1 MITLL
6 RRRAL
11 RGILVAVSVAPEQ
24 TMTSSGRYAAPANLA
39 RYAWMSIAAGLIT
52 FTAKGLAAWMTGSV
66 GLLSDA
72 AETVVNIIAAFVALA
87 ALHVAIQPP
96 DDNHPYGHSKAE
108 YFSAIVEGTMIFVA
122 AAFIIYTAIERLIH
136 PKELENLSI
145 GLLISVLASLVNGAV
160 AVVLFRA
167 AKKHGSATLY
177 ADAKH
182 LTTDII
188 TSGAVLLGV
197 GLVAITRLPWLDPVV
212 ALLAGLNILWT
223 GYRLISDSV
232 NSLLDHA
239 LPPEEVASLNEVLQS
254 FKTDDVSFHA
264 VRTRAAGNRHFA
276 AFHILVPGGWTV
288 KRGHDLTEDVIDAIV
303 AKLPTMR
310 VDAHL
315 EPREDARSYEDD
327 DL

>member
-1 MITLL
+1 V
-6 RRRAL
+6 R
-11 RGILVAVSVAPEQ
+11 VSIAPEHDL
-24 TMTSSGRYAAPANLA
+24 TSSGRYAAPVNLT
-39 RYAWMSIAAGLIT
+39 RFAWLSIAAGLVT
-52 FTAKGLAAWMTGSV
+52 FTAKALAAYMTGSV

-122 AAFIIYTAIERLIH
+122 AAFIIYTAIERLIN
-136 PKELENLSI
+136 PKQLENLSI

-182 LTTDII
+182 LTTDIV

-223 GYRLISDSV
+223 GYRLIHASVDS
-232 NSLLDHA
+232 LMDHA
-239 LPPEEVASLNEVLQS
+239 LPDDEVDALNDVL
-254 FKTDDVSFHA
+254 KKHTTDEVSFHA

-276 AFHILVPGGWTV
+276 SFHILVPGAWTV
-288 KRGHDLTEDVIDAIV
+288 KRGHDVTEDIIDAIV
-303 AKLPTMR
+303 TALPTMR
-310 VDAHL
+310 IDAHL
-315 EPREDARSYEDD
+315 EPREDARSYEDA

>member
-1 MITLL
+1 
-6 RRRAL
+6 
-11 RGILVAVSVAPEQ
+11 VAYLFPVSIAPEQ
-24 TMTSSGRYAAPANLA
+24 ALTSSGRYAAPVNLT
-39 RYAWMSIAAGLIT
+39 RFAWLSIAAGLVT
-52 FTAKGLAAWMTGSV
+52 FAAKGIAAYMTGSV

-136 PKELENLSI
+136 PKDLENLSI
-145 GLLISVLASLVNGAV
+145 GLLISVAASLVNGAV
-160 AVVLFRA
+160 AAVLFRA

-182 LTTDII
+182 LTTDIV

-197 GLVAITRLPWLDPVV
+197 GLVAVTRLPWLDPVV
-212 ALLAGLNILWT
+212 ALAAGLNILWT
-223 GYRLISDSV
+223 GFRLIRDSV
-232 NSLLDHA
+232 DSLLDHA
-239 LPPEEVASLNEVLQS
+239 LPDDEVKTLDEVL
-254 FKTDDVSFHA
+254 KTHTTQEVSFHA
-264 VRTRAAGNRHFA
+264 LRTRAAGNRHFA
-276 AFHILVPGGWTV
+276 AFHILVPGDWTV